1 MKEGIKEMKYTV
13 RWVASCVYKPNMS
26 IVPHSHDFYQYLY
39 VKKGSG
45 ELQTDGKRLTLE
57 IGKIYV
63 LPPFIQHS
71 IESFDEGMTTYELKF
86 HANRENDTALS
97 ETTVTIDLS
106 GTHAESVFKG
116 MFNETANMHPM
127 YKEMLSLKLEELH
140 LCMTRAAELDE
151 SKKKT
156 SSYSQTFSDV
166 IYYMERN
173 YASEM
178 SLKTLADIA
187 HMEKIYFLKKFKA
200 EVGTTPVNYL
210 RRLRINQSKN
220 LLINSDFNVTQ
231 IAEAVGFQS
240 IHHFSNVFKK
250 LVGISP
256 SEYKEQNG
264 K

>member
-1 MKEGIKEMKYTV
+1 
-13 RWVASCVYKPNMS
+13 
-26 IVPHSHDFYQYLY
+26 
-39 VKKGSG
+39 
-45 ELQTDGKRLTLE
+45 
-57 IGKIYV
+57 
-63 LPPFIQHS
+63 
-71 IESFDEGMTTYELKF
+71 
-86 HANRENDTALS
+86 
-97 ETTVTIDLS
+97 
-106 GTHAESVFKG
+106 
-116 MFNETANMHPM
+116 M

-140 LCMTRAAELDE
+140 LCMTRAAELDG

-156 SSYSQTFSDV
+156 SSYSQTFSEV

-250 LVGISP
+250 LVGMTP
-256 SEYKEQNG
+256 TEYKEQSSNV
-264 K
+264 